1 MFSFPNT
8 SVSFGEFYIWYIQ
21 CMDIISY
28 LVCKNQHYLLLQ
40 CAWLDLIFNVVIL
53 VYKCLQMFTN
63 VQNIEKGNWM
73 KIVGGS
79 RENRVKMMGQIG

>member
-1 MFSFPNT
+1 MH
-8 SVSFGEFYIWYIQ
+8 G
-21 CMDIISY
+21 CY
-28 LVCKNQHYLLLQ
+28 LVCKKQHYLLLQ
-40 CAWLDLIFNVVIL
+40 GAWLDLIFNVVIL

-73 KIVGGS
+73 KIVGES